1 MAHQS
6 AYVDA
11 EMHHR
16 ICKKMAQLTRVIH
29 NMNTRNIQNAVLLK
43 DVVKDYEHEIDRI
56 ANDCN
61 ALLTKAKMIAEKQSR
76 NDDVKDKVKKI
87 EADIDSE
94 KRKAKKEFEMLK
106 SKVDDR
112 DKKASGDLEVGN
124 R

>member
-1 MAHQS
+1 
-6 AYVDA
+6 
-11 EMHHR
+11 
-16 ICKKMAQLTRVIH
+16 MAQLTRVIH

-56 ANDCN
+56 TNDCN

-87 EADIDSE
+87 EADIESE